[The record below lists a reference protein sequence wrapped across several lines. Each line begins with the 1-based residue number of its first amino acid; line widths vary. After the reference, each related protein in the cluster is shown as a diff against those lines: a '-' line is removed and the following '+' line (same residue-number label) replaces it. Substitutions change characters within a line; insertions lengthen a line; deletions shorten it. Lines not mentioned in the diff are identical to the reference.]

1 VISSDL
7 KTAVPAARPA
17 AAPRKRQYLTFVLG
31 AASYAVDVMNV
42 QEIRGFVEV
51 TPIPHAPPFV
61 RGLMNLRG
69 TVVPVVDLRM
79 RFQLVRPSED
89 KTALVVVVN
98 VSSRQVGM
106 LVDGVSAVMTIDEGS
121 ISPPPDVA
129 TASDGAVTG
138 VALVNDRLVL
148 VLDLASAV
156 GLGTEA
162 ALVQESNRA

>member
-1 VISSDL
+1 MITSDL
-7 KTAVPAARPA
+7 KPGGPPARPA
-17 AAPRKRQYLTFVLG
+17 GTARGRQYLTFVVG

-51 TPIPHAPPFV
+51 TPIPHAPPYV

-79 RFQLVRPSED
+79 RFHLVRPSDD
-89 KTALVVVVN
+89 KNALVVVVN

-106 LVDGVSAVMTIDEGS
+106 LVDGVSAVMTIDEPN

-162 ALVQESNRA
+162 ALVQESIRA